1 MPKGRRKTLKGPRAW
16 RKIDISD
23 ITDGA
28 RQKTDDMLAGGAI
41 AEKPSSAL
49 FTVEK
54 KKAPRTS
61 SSQLCAFC
69 STGALLLVFHPLG
82 GYRRDAT
89 IPLVSLSAKCIQFN
103 LNDLQN

>member
-28 RQKTDDMLAGGAI
+28 RQKTDDILAGGA
-41 AEKPSSAL
+41 ASDKTSDAL
-49 FTVEK
+49 FTIEK

-61 SSQLCAFC
+61 S
-69 STGALLLVFHPLG
+69 P
-82 GYRRDAT
+82 
-89 IPLVSLSAKCIQFN
+89 
-103 LNDLQN
+103 QNPSFE